1 MLEVKTHHKELKRAV
16 NEVEEK
22 RRNDRSSK
30 LWFDVRTL
38 KKIKLNAKHK
48 KINLF
53 FHNCLAIFLNFCYL
67 K

>member
-22 RRNDRSSK
+22 IRNDRSSK

-38 KKIKLNAKHK
+38 KKIKLNAKDK
-48 KINLF
+48 LNATKQKLF
-53 FHNCLAIFLNFCYL
+53 A
-67 K
+67 